1 MKYRTFAVIAATAVL
16 AGCAAVPQHRTD
28 AGTPPGV
35 AEISPGKAGVY
46 VFRTGYSAPALPIAV
61 LLDGEPIGSTVSQTH
76 LFKEIEPGRHT
87 LGSQL
92 QFTSKLEFD
101 AKPGQIVYV
110 RQDLW
115 LGYLQVHTRLRK
127 VHPDDGAR
135 AVRTTKLA
143 VSR

>member
-1 MKYRTFAVIAATAVL
+1 MNHRMICLIAATALL
-16 AGCAAVPQHRTD
+16 AGCVTAPMPATTL
-28 AGTPPGV
+28 GT
-35 AEISPGKAGVY
+35 AEVSPGRAGVY
-46 VFRTGYSAPALPIAV
+46 VFRTGYSGPALSIDV

-87 LGSQL
+87 LGSRL
-92 QFTSKLEFD
+92 QFTSQLEFD

-127 VHPDDGAR
+127 VHPDDGVR
-135 AVRTTKLA
+135 AVRTTRLA
-143 VSR
+143 VSQ

>member
-1 MKYRTFAVIAATAVL
+1 MNYRMLALIVATAAL
-16 AGCAAVPQHRTD
+16 AGCAAVPPHDTRAT
-28 AGTPPGV
+28 TPPGV
-35 AEISPGKAGVY
+35 AEVSPGKAGVY
-46 VFRTGYSAPALPIAV
+46 VFRTGYSGPALPIDV

-76 LFKEIEPGRHT
+76 LFREIEPGRHT

-135 AVRTTKLA
+135 AVRATRLA

>member
-1 MKYRTFAVIAATAVL
+1 MKFRMFALICATAL
-16 AGCAAVPQHRTD
+16 IAGCVAAPPLDTR
-28 AGTPPGV
+28 AGAPPGV
-35 AEISPGKAGVY
+35 ADVSPGKAGVY
-46 VFRTGYSAPALPIAV
+46 VFRTGYSAPALPIDV

-76 LFKEIEPGRHT
+76 VFKEIEPGRHT

-110 RQDLW
+110 RQDVW
-115 LGYLQVHTRLRK
+115 LGYLQVFTRLRK